1 MNTYVSLQNLVD
13 NYNLQDFEKKNVMNI
28 ITELVRI
35 DTEDPR
41 GETEFRNLVVELRKT
56 LKAATIALEVLRDY
70 DRRSS
75 SNLLTGNEL
84 TDIEDPRGETE
95 FRNLVVELRKT
106 LKATTIALE
115 VLKMIT
121 S

>member
-1 MNTYVSLQNLVD
+1 
-13 NYNLQDFEKKNVMNI
+13 LQDFEKKNVMNL

-41 GETEFRNLVVELRKT
+41 GETSEFRNLVVELRKT

-70 DRRSS
+70 DRYSS

-95 FRNLVVELRKT
+95 FRNLMVELRKT